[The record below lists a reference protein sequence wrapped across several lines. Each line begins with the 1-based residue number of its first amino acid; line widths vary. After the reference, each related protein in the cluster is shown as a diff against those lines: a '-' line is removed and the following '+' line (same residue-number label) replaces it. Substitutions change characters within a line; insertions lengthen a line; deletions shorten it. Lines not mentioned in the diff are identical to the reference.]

1 LKVKVELQAYLEEYS
16 PAGRPAFDYVVPEG
30 ARVADLITQL
40 GIPHEMAT
48 VVIVGQTAAR
58 MDDPLHEGD
67 TVTVIPPLA
76 GGAR

>member
-1 LKVKVELQAYLEEYS
+1 MRVKVELQAYLEEYS
-16 PAGRPAFDYVVPEG
+16 PAGRPAFDYVVPDG
-30 ARVADLITQL
+30 ALVRDLITQL

-58 MDDPLHEGD
+58 MDDALHEGD

-76 GGAR
+76 GGSW

>member
-1 LKVKVELQAYLEEYS
+1 MKVKVELQAYLEEYS
-16 PAGRPAFDYVVPEG
+16 PAGSPAFEYAVPDG
-30 ARVADLITQL
+30 ARVGDLITQL

-67 TVTVIPPLA
+67 TITVIPPLA
-76 GGAR
+76 GGA